1 MNNSS
6 SGQKRV
12 VCEEGQKET
21 GVREIRMHLSAGAHA
36 QAGGLPEEARPEIC
50 NALRK
55 RSGFS
60 LVELLVVIAIIGI
73 LASLLLPALKNA
85 KDVAQEISCASML
98 RQHTTSAIMYTDD
111 NGGFFMPHV
120 VGSTPWYLYLDSDAI
135 KNKERFK
142 CPSADAA
149 KWSDFELL
157 PNYRP
162 MYGYNRCLAL
172 GNGSTVPPPKNFTI
186 KNPSK
191 TVIFGDSQ
199 GRYPSNKDHSFSYVL
214 DNSANMWFELRHGRK
229 ANFTCID
236 GHRESL
242 RWVYGYACE
251 GYDSTSFQYWNQ

>member
-6 SGQKRV
+6 SGQKRLF
-12 VCEEGQKET
+12 CEEGRKET
-21 GVREIRMHLSAGAHA
+21 CVRGNFMHLSACGYA
-36 QAGGLPEEARPEIC
+36 QAGGLPGEARPETR
-50 NALRK
+50 NSLRR

-73 LASLLLPALKNA
+73 LASLLLPALKTA
-85 KDVAQEISCASML
+85 KDLAKEISCANML
-98 RQHTTSAIMYTDD
+98 KQHTTSAFMYTDD
-111 NGGFFMPHV
+111 NFGFFMPHLV
-120 VGSTPWYLYLDSDAI
+120 SSTPWYLYLDSDAI

-162 MYGYNRCLAL
+162 MYGYNRCLAV
-172 GNGSTVPPPKNFTI
+172 GNGSTVRPPKNFTI

-199 GRYPSNKDHSFSYVL
+199 GQYPSIKDHSSSYVI
-214 DNSANMWFELRHGRK
+214 DNTANTWFELRHGRK
-229 ANFTCID
+229 ANFTCLD

-251 GYDSTSFQYWNQ
+251 GYDSTSFQFWNQ